1 MSTEPEHNDA
11 HTDAVELE
19 MEEFESTDEEGTAET
34 LHKKLK
40 DLRTKLTAAE
50 AAKRESL
57 EELQRTKAD
66 FLNSKKRL
74 EEQQQAA
81 VKRSEDAFVSALL
94 PLADSFYMAMKD
106 EAAWNAIDES
116 WRKGVEGI
124 HQQLKR
130 ILDGYNVEP
139 IDPAGEPFDP
149 HRHEAVA
156 TTEDDGE
163 SETVLEVVQVGY
175 ERAGDVL
182 RPAKVVISA

>member
-1 MSTEPEHNDA
+1 MSTDPNEKKAPADEF
-11 HTDAVELE
+11 ELE
-19 MEEFESTDEEGTAET
+19 TEEFETTDEESADQT
-34 LHKKLK
+34 LQQKLK
-40 DLRTKLTAAE
+40 ALRTKLHDAE
-50 AAKRESL
+50 VAKRESL

-74 EEQQQAA
+74 QDEQYVA
-81 VKRSEDAFVSALL
+81 VKRKEDAFVSALL

-130 ILDGYNVEP
+130 ILDGYNVVA
-139 IDPAGEPFDP
+139 IDPVGEHFDP
-149 HRHEAVA
+149 NRHEAVSTA
-156 TTEDDGE
+156 EHDGE
-163 SETVLEVVQVGY
+163 PEIVLAVVQVGY
-175 ERAGDVL
+175 EREGAVL